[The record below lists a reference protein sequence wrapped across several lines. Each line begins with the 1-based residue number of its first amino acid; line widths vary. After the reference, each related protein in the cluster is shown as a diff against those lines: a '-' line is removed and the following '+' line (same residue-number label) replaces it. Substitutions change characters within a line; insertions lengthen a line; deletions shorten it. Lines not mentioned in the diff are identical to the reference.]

1 MIRREL
7 LNDGRCWLEM
17 DVDLLHEDEG
27 LLATF
32 TPAGAELRY
41 PLGDLHPWWPKTA
54 WEGDGVTMLQRPGDW
69 YGVWRF
75 PVGWYVNFQRPFVR
89 WDGGYDTQD
98 LELDIWAPDDGPWR
112 WKDVGL
118 LEQRAAEGRFTDEQV
133 RRVRAESARVAA
145 DLDAG
150 RRWWDDPHVR
160 ACCVRV

>member
-17 DVDLLHEDEG
+17 DAELVHEDETV
-27 LLATF
+27 LATF
-32 TPAGAELRY
+32 TPVGAELRY
-41 PLGDLHPWWPKTA
+41 PLGDLHPWWPKTS
-54 WEGDGVTMLQRPGDW
+54 WQGDGVLMLQRPGDW

-75 PVGWYVNFQRPFVR
+75 PVGWYVNFQQPFTR

-98 LELDIWAPDDGPWR
+98 LELDIWVPDDGPWQ

-133 RRVRAESARVAA
+133 RSVRASAEQVAA

-150 RRWWDDPHVR
+150 RRWWE
-160 ACCVRV
+160 AFGA